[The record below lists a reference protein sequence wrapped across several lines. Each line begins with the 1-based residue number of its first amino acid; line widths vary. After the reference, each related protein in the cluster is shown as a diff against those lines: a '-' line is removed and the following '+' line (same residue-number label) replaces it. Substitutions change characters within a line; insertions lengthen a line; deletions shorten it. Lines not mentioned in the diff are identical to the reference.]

1 MSTVVIIGAG
11 LSGLTLALALHQQ
24 GIECVV
30 YESRPAPLNIG
41 GAVML
46 SPNAL
51 RVLDTLNLYDSV
63 KSKGFNFDVL
73 HYRDVSGNLI
83 ETYEFGSRE
92 KYGFQAL
99 RIYRHVLIDALVD
112 ELKAKGIPV
121 RFGKKFS
128 HIVEDSAE
136 EGATVAF
143 TDGTTETT
151 RLLVGADGIH
161 SRVRR
166 HLYPDLTPT
175 FTGMAGITAAVPT
188 AQLGLPRLDDHYHLP
203 ATILSPAHGAFVIA
217 PQAPDGSEVLIGKQQ
232 RLDPQQPPG
241 PPGWEKTAAS
251 RADAARFLRQDAD
264 RFPAV
269 VGRATSRIDED
280 RINIWPFYVVPRLER
295 WASAT
300 GRVLILGDAAHAVPP
315 SAGQGINQAFEDAL
329 VLALLLGRLGNGGGG
344 GGGDGDGVGLGEGK
358 TTEGGDM
365 VGGRE
370 AALRFWQAYRQER
383 VDRVLEL
390 NRQIDLRRMPADD
403 AVVGD
408 GSGVAREEFDLE
420 WLYKPDFRGVVDE
433 WVAKQRKA

>member
-24 GIECVV
+24 GIPCVV

-51 RVLDTLNLYDSV
+51 RVLDTLNLYDGV
-63 KSKGFNFDVL
+63 KSKGFNFDEL
-73 HYRDVSGNLI
+73 HYRDTSGNLI

-128 HIVEDSAE
+128 HVVEDSAE

-151 RLLVGADGIH
+151 DLLVGADGIH

-175 FTGMAGITAAVPT
+175 FTGMVGITAAVPT
-188 AQLGLPRLDDHYHLP
+188 AQLGLPSSSSSSDHYHLP
-203 ATILSPAHGAFVIA
+203 ATILTPAHGAFVIA

-251 RADAARFLRQDAD
+251 RADAARVLRQDAD

-329 VLALLLGRLGNGGGG
+329 VLALLLGRLGNG
-344 GGGDGDGVGLGEGK
+344 VGPEEGE
-358 TTEGGDM
+358 TAEGGDII
-365 VGGRE
+365 GGRE
-370 AALRFWQAYRQER
+370 AALGFWQAYRQER

-420 WLYKPDFRGVVDE
+420 WLYKPYFKGVVDE